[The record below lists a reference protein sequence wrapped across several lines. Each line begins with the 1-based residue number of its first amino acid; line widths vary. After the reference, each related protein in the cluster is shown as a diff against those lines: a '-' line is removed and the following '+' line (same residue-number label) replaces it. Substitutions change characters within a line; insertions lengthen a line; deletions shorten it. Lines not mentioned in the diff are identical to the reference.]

1 MEFIEKSE
9 VNLDIALTRVVI
21 VGVLLGKDFIFL
33 LTEIYYYDIL
43 NKEYVFS
50 NIIFHKRLVKIF
62 ANLFFVAK
70 TY

>member
-50 NIIFHKRLVKIF
+50 TKG
-62 ANLFFVAK
+62 
-70 TY
+70 